1 MAWLK
6 APCAGASSVASAVS
20 AGTRDWK
27 KIAVGLAAWRAA
39 TPTSITAK
47 SAVSGVATACLPI
60 GGKLRF
66 TASRPCCDS
75 IQRNPSGKVL
85 NVR

>member
-1 MAWLK
+1 
-6 APCAGASSVASAVS
+6 
-20 AGTRDWK
+20 
-27 KIAVGLAAWRAA
+27 
-39 TPTSITAK
+39 
-47 SAVSGVATACLPI
+47 VSGVATACLPI

-75 IQRNPSGKVL
+75 IQRDPSGKVL